1 MINKNCENNRFNLWN
16 YLRKIQVI
24 TLPNTQEK
32 YEDWKIRKFGK
43 DDQTSIDF
51 FNKIL
56 KSNDKSLIDWTVDDF
71 FKGYVCDIKPDS
83 DYCKAAA
90 KPSDDSQPVK
100 TSGSKYWD
108 VAIAAGDALV
118 KSKDAN
124 AMATQDGKFAVYNTG
139 RVYAV
144 NAKGMF
150 MGTME
155 ITGDKSYKI
164 KYDDGDVYDSAT
176 ATVTKTTDAPKTSQL
191 VNVVIK
197 PEEIVNGSKV
207 VKVGMKGDIVTQIQN
222 LLIKKGFKN
231 ISKSGQ
237 PDGIYGSRTAQSVR
251 DFQEKNDLTKDSIVG
266 KNTWAKLISEPTSAP
281 TSTGTQIPKLDPNTG
296 LPDNSLGLPKINLD
310 PHRFDKYGVSQAQQ
324 DADTKRLN
332 LKLNE
337 NMKLT
342 DIINGMVN
350 EQGTTIPGVGQKFG
364 DYVLPGFPSQTTPT
378 QANNQSKLTPNQ
390 RLAMTKGF
398 GPVSA
403 EYADQLYKTG
413 KLAGGTA
420 PSTKLP
426 SGIPEM
432 PSLKDMLNPPKSN
445 SGLGPVYGKST
456 TATPSGAAQVA
467 DKTTTATPEGAAK
480 AVVAGAQNKGYG
492 PDASDFPDKTKVVN
506 PKPVQ
511 PYSLTDVAKGGYL
524 RFGMKGNVVR
534 DMQVLINSLNIPEIK
549 VDTNGVFNDQT
560 LDAVIKVQKMLG
572 IKPKNGKYGIFG
584 PITIGAINKR
594 KAGATS
600 ATGTGIPSDIA
611 KSNNATLPIL
621 DTSLEK
627 YKKLGV
633 SPEQQAA
640 DLKRLGI
647 NEDFIK
653 KIVSKHLRSK
663 L

>member
-1 MINKNCENNRFNLWN
+1 MSYYSNRYSFWRDHKNSLIKVDKRFSSYMMFESLYMNNEANFWIFYNLCRDQFNFGEELKPFYSIFACDMEWAQKTKFCSGPSTTNTNTNTTNTNTNTNTTNTNTNTNKTTNTSSNVVNITTDQVANGDKVIKRGMSGDIV
-16 YLRKIQVI
+16 RKIQ
-24 TLPNTQEK
+24 E
-32 YEDWKIRKFGK
+32 
-43 DDQTSIDF
+43 
-51 FNKIL
+51 
-56 KSNDKSLIDWTVDDF
+56 
-71 FKGYVCDIKPDS
+71 
-83 DYCKAAA
+83 
-90 KPSDDSQPVK
+90 
-100 TSGSKYWD
+100 
-108 VAIAAGDALV
+108 
-118 KSKDAN
+118 
-124 AMATQDGKFAVYNTG
+124 
-139 RVYAV
+139 
-144 NAKGMF
+144 
-150 MGTME
+150 
-155 ITGDKSYKI
+155 
-164 KYDDGDVYDSAT
+164 
-176 ATVTKTTDAPKTSQL
+176 
-191 VNVVIK
+191 
-197 PEEIVNGSKV
+197 
-207 VKVGMKGDIVTQIQN
+207 
-222 LLIKKGFKN
+222 LLIKHGFTN
-231 ISKSGQ
+231 VSASGK
-237 PDGIYGSRTAQSVR
+237 PDGIFGSRTAKSVY
-251 DFQEKNDLTKDSIVG
+251 DFQEKMGLKTDKIVG
-266 KNTWAKLISEPTSAP
+266 ENTWAKLISEPTSAP
-281 TSTGTQIPKLDPNTG
+281 TSTSTGTQIPKLDPNTG

-310 PHRFDKYGVSQAQQ
+310 PHRFDKYGVSQAQL
-324 DADTKRLN
+324 DADAKRLN
-332 LKLNE
+332 LKNE

-342 DIINGMVN
+342 DIITGIVQ

-467 DKTTTATPEGAAK
+467 DKTTTATPWGAAK
-480 AVVAGAQNKGYG
+480 AAVAGAQN
-492 PDASDFPDKTKVVN
+492 KTKVVN

-534 DMQVLINSLNIPEIK
+534 DMQVLINSLNVPEIK

-594 KAGATS
+594 KAGTTG
-600 ATGTGIPSDIA
+600 ATGTGIPSDIT

-640 DLKRLGI
+640 DLKRLGL
-647 NEDFIK
+647 NEDLIK
-653 KIVSKHLRSK
+653 KTIKKHLRS

>member
-1 MINKNCENNRFNLWN
+1 MEQERINIYQLLLRDGIADKISYDDFVKKHFSSENSVLILYN
-16 YLRKIQVI
+16 YLISHISPRDTFYYTKSSKDFFAKYACDI
-24 TLPNTQEK
+24 LPNSK
-32 YEDWKIRKFGK
+32 YCGGAGIN
-43 DDQTSIDF
+43 QPTTS
-51 FNKIL
+51 
-56 KSNDKSLIDWTVDDF
+56 T
-71 FKGYVCDIKPDS
+71 
-83 DYCKAAA
+83 
-90 KPSDDSQPVK
+90 
-100 TSGSKYWD
+100 GSKYWD

-350 EQGTTIPGVGQKFG
+350 EQGTLIPGVGQKFG
-364 DYVLPGFPSQTTPT
+364 NYVLPGFPSQTTPT
-378 QANNQSKLTPNQ
+378 QPNNQSKLTPNQ
-390 RLAMTKGF
+390 RLAMAGGF

-403 EYADQLYKTG
+403 EYADKLVKDGTLKNTG
-413 KLAGGTA
+413 NGQTPGGMTIPTTIVTA
-420 PSTKLP
+420 NRQKSTSLPKGVPS
-426 SGIPEM
+426 M
-432 PSLKDMLNPPKSN
+432 PSLKDTLNPTKSN
-445 SGLGPVYGKST
+445 LGPVSGKS
-456 TATPSGAAQVA
+456 
-467 DKTTTATPEGAAK
+467 TTATPEGAAK
-480 AVVAGAQNKGYG
+480 AVVVGAQNKGYG

-549 VDTNGVFNDQT
+549 VDQSGVFNQDT
-560 LDAVIKVQKMLG
+560 LNMVIKLQQMLG